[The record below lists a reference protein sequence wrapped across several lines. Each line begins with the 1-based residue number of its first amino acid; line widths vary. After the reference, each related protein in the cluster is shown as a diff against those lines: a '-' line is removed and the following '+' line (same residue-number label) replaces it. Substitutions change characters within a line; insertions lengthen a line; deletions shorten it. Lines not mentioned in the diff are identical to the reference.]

1 MRKFY
6 CFLSVLA
13 TVLMSCSDDKT
24 PEVGPLPPP
33 IDKVAPE
40 LTIEVLVLDRTEVS
54 FKLVTDKAED
64 YVYAVLPADAAAP
77 ESAEALFKEGT
88 VGMFTTKEAVAIDR
102 TLCAN
107 NKYVLYAAARTINP
121 YVYSNVVSEELDTH
135 MDYTQSI
142 TLDAVTRNS
151 FTYHIKP
158 AGKGEYR
165 HICLRKS
172 DYDWFV
178 SFMGINHDMYVG
190 SYGLRSEGEQ
200 SFSFT
205 DAYLNEGGYPIY
217 IYSDTEYII
226 IYGMADPSSRFKVLS
241 SEHIAFR
248 TAEAGEAPYGIEIVP
263 EDIQSMSARITI
275 TPDEGIVRYRTAVAP
290 TVEFDA
296 AWIEGE
302 SVVRGM
308 IIGDPTDQ
316 TRNMTGTIRLD
327 PSGLDPQTEYTVGV
341 VGFDANEREKVVF
354 KTFTTADPSGPK
366 AEFTITPQTTETP
379 WQSVA
384 VHLKAKNAVDIRV
397 CLETKALFDAV
408 MAQPGYSGSIDD
420 IIRDEGIP
428 LTPEQLEKALGEG
441 VLCSSDDLQP
451 YTEYVYGFYG
461 VNEEK
466 VSSVATYE
474 FRTEAAPVTDL
485 RLQMVGDFDAT
496 ITDMDG
502 RQHSFRV
509 AVSDGLTE
517 TLREEY
523 ALKNWL
529 AICGFEPCGVA
540 YCSPQD
546 LLDKGWAATAAE
558 ADLNYGPKIILEVKQ
573 DDTVTTGSVNPN
585 TSQLDFNMGIF
596 NGKYLWFK
604 GYAKAQNGNIM
615 SGAQCFPVEVSE
627 DRNTITIKGV
637 EGTVFGSEQV
647 MYYPGVYDGENQW
660 FGGHDIFR
668 GGSDMVLT
676 RVKAE
681 PASAEVVRSRAAGTL
696 KVPDYV
702 RLDLSKRSSEADLR
716 MQMSRS
722 FSDNR

>member
-1 MRKFY
+1 M
-6 CFLSVLA
+6 
-13 TVLMSCSDDKT
+13 
-24 PEVGPLPPP
+24 
-33 IDKVAPE
+33 
-40 LTIEVLVLDRTEVS
+40 S

-64 YVYAVLPADAAAP
+64 YVYAVLPADATVP
-77 ESAEALFKEGT
+77 ESAEALFETGT

-102 TLCAN
+102 TISAN
-107 NKYVLYAAARTINP
+107 NDYVLYAAARTINP
-121 YVYSNVVSEELDTH
+121 YVYSEIVSEQIDTH

-142 TLDAVTRNS
+142 TLDAVSRNG

-158 AGKGEYR
+158 AGTGEYR

-178 SFMGINHDMYVG
+178 NSMGITPDMYAG
-190 SYGLRSEGEQ
+190 SYGLRAYGEQ

-205 DAYLNEGGYPIY
+205 DAFLNEGGYPVY

-302 SVVRGM
+302 SAVRGM

-316 TRNMTGTIRLD
+316 TRNMTGTTRLD

-341 VGFDANEREKVVF
+341 VGFDENEREKVVF
-354 KTFTTADPSGPK
+354 KTFTTADPSGPET
-366 AEFTITPQTTETP
+366 EFTITPLTTETP

-384 VHLKAKNAVDIRV
+384 LNLKVQHAVNVWV
-397 CLETKALFDAV
+397 CLETKALYDEVIGRPDF
-408 MAQPGYSGSIDD
+408 SGSIGD
-420 IIRDEGIP
+420 IIMNNGIQ
-428 LTPEQLEKALGEG
+428 LTPEQLGKALGEG

-485 RLQMVGDFDAT
+485 RLQLVGDFDAT

-509 AVSDGLTE
+509 TVSDGPSE
-517 TLREEY
+517 TLKEDY

-585 TSQLDFNMGIF
+585 TSQLDFNMGSF
-596 NGKYLWFK
+596 NEKYLWFK
-604 GYAKAQNGNIM
+604 GFARTKSDRIM

-647 MYYPGVYDGENQW
+647 MFYPGVYDGENQW
-660 FGGHDIFR
+660 WGGNDLFQ
-668 GGSDMVLT
+668 GGSELVLT
-676 RVKAE
+676 RVKEE
-681 PASAEVVRSRAAGTL
+681 PASTGVVRNRAAGTL
-696 KVPDYV
+696 TVPKIV
-702 RLDLSKRSSEADLR
+702 RLDLSERSSDEDMR
-716 MQMSRS
+716 TQMARS
-722 FSDNR
+722 ISDHR